1 MAETRNDRRTLRGT
15 VTSTKARQTITLV
28 VERKYKH
35 ARYGKYVRRRK
46 RYLAH
51 DAEESANVGD
61 LVEVAATRP
70 LSKRKRWR
78 LVQIIQRSEAGDAA
92 APIDHDEAL
101 AAATGAKTT
110 SAVATEGGE

>member
-1 MAETRNDRRTLRGT
+1 MAENRNDRRTLRGT

-28 VERKYKH
+28 VERTFKH

-51 DAEESANVGD
+51 DAEETANIGD
-61 LVEVAATRP
+61 LVEIAATRP

-78 LVQIIQRSEAGDAA
+78 LVQIVQRSEAGDAM
-92 APIDHDEAL
+92 APVVDHDAEL
-101 AAATGAKTT
+101 AEATGVK
-110 SAVATEGGE
+110 E

>member
-35 ARYGKYVRRRK
+35 PRYGKYVRRRK

-51 DAEESANVGD
+51 DAEETANIGD
-61 LVEVAATRP
+61 LVEIAATRP

-78 LVQIIQRSEAGDAA
+78 LVQVVQRSEVGDAT
-92 APIDHDEAL
+92 APVVDHDEAL
-101 AAATGAKTT
+101 AAATGVKA
-110 SAVATEGGE
+110 AEATGVDE